1 MATIT
6 NPTYEGSNQPNTF
19 FKDVVFPSGASGV
32 TFDLQGNK
40 LAGIAFPSGMANT
53 TYLASLSIDDT
64 LFPAFDNGGTQVSFL
79 VTTGA
84 SRYCG
89 LQPADSATLQGL
101 VQIAGTATE
110 TANRTLKIVYRP
122 Y

>member
-53 TYLASLSIDDT
+53 TYLASLSIDD
-64 LFPAFDNGGTQVSFL
+64 GGTQVSFL

-101 VQIAGTATE
+101 VRIAGTATE